1 MTLYELTAEFQELLN
16 MMEDPEVDDQ
26 VLADTLAAV
35 AGEIEAKAEGYAA
48 VITILEGDVTAIK
61 AEEHRLAERRRVFE
75 ARITR
80 MKDTVKAAM
89 LLANKQKIESPLF
102 TLTIRKTAPSLV
114 IDDEGAIPECYWKQA
129 DPTIDKVALKNDIK
143 AGLECGYAHLE
154 SGQTLN
160 IK

>member
-61 AEEHRLAERRRVFE
+61 TEEHRLAERRRGFE

-102 TLTIRKTAPSLV
+102 TLTVRKTAPSLV